1 MMPFNCSYRNKNEN
15 HYALEE
21 RSDDKSDSDEEQ
33 GQFAKFQSTLSYKLR
48 ATDPRYVTHADDYLY
63 GRYSHMCE

>member
-1 MMPFNCSYRNKNEN
+1 MMPFNCSYRNENEN
-15 HYALEE
+15 HYTLEE

-48 ATDPRYVTHADDYLY
+48 ATDP
-63 GRYSHMCE
+63 